1 MKYQYEIPPKLVKK
15 NGFFGTISNYDIGM
29 SVLLAAI
36 GFLAMLIFQNLFGML
51 LLLIC
56 GAVAYL
62 LFIFQDKYGENN
74 RIKIKRRKQY
84 KSKQKRFYF
93 YRQDL
98 FTFSNHQ
105 NDMRLYCQKCKIVT
119 KRLIYLLW
127 VFNIITAGLWCTAEF
142 YYAI

>member
-15 NGFFGTISNYDIGM
+15 NGFFGTIYNYDIGM

-36 GFLAMLIFQNLFGML
+36 GFLAMLIFQNLFGMV

-93 YRQDL
+93 YR
-98 FTFSNHQ
+98 
-105 NDMRLYCQKCKIVT
+105 
-119 KRLIYLLW
+119 
-127 VFNIITAGLWCTAEF
+127 
-142 YYAI
+142 

>member
-36 GFLAMLIFQNLFGML
+36 GFLAMLIFQNLFGMVML
-51 LLLIC
+51 LVC
-56 GAVAYL
+56 GATAYL

-93 YRQDL
+93 YR
-98 FTFSNHQ
+98 
-105 NDMRLYCQKCKIVT
+105 
-119 KRLIYLLW
+119 
-127 VFNIITAGLWCTAEF
+127 
-142 YYAI
+142 

>member
-15 NGFFGTISNYDIGM
+15 NGFFVTISNYDIGM

-36 GFLAMLIFQNLFGML
+36 GFLAMLIFQNLFGMV

-93 YRQDL
+93 YR
-98 FTFSNHQ
+98 
-105 NDMRLYCQKCKIVT
+105 
-119 KRLIYLLW
+119 
-127 VFNIITAGLWCTAEF
+127 
-142 YYAI
+142 